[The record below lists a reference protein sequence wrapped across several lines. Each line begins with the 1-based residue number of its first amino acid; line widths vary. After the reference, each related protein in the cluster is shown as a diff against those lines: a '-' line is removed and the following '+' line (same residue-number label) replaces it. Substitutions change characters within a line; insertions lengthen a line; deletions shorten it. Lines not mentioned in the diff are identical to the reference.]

1 MTWAPCPHG
10 VRTRGKKANACQLIC
25 IAVSGVREG
34 ARLFAEC
41 CALEQ
46 VGVLTVRPCR
56 LACGATI

>member
-1 MTWAPCPHG
+1 MPGCPF
-10 VRTRGKKANACQLIC
+10 L
-25 IAVSGVREG
+25 S

-56 LACGATI
+56 LACGATISPYAFEGCHGMIYIATTDPL